1 MSKLTS
7 VATHYIWWGFLG
19 LWVMIL
25 ITTQS
30 VIYFGATKNLV
41 TGIFY
46 SWTMVPLVWSG
57 IIYVI
62 LRREI
67 LSNVEDERHD
77 IFTINSQNCGV
88 NLEMQYQQ
96 PGQVQCNIDFDPVLP
111 IPVSTKSIHN

>member
-30 VIYFGATKNLV
+30 VIYFGATKNWV

-62 LRREI
+62 LRHET
-67 LSNVEDERHD
+67 LSNEKDERHD
-77 IFTINSQNCGV
+77 IFTINNPNCARGV
-88 NLEMQYQQ
+88 NLEM
-96 PGQVQCNIDFDPVLP
+96 
-111 IPVSTKSIHN
+111 